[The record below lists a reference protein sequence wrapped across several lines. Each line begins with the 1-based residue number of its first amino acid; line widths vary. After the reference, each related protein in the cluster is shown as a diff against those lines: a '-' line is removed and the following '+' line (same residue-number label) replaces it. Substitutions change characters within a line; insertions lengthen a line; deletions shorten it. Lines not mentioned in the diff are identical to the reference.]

1 MCLKAF
7 LFKQKHT
14 HKHIQSK
21 MIRRFMVCF
30 LSFLFMV
37 LCSFLFMLAPFVSSL
52 SEFCLCG
59 CLIEVNMFVLLALCV
74 YVLSLFLSICSSV
87 SLFSLP
93 TLSWAHVCLAYYLLS
108 VLIAYCFI
116 LIALCLMEYGWFAFP
131 CLIMFN

>member
-37 LCSFLFMLAPFVSSL
+37 LCSFLFMLAPFMSSL

-74 YVLSLFLSICSSV
+74 VSLPVNMFICFIVFSSHSVLGPC
-87 SLFSLP
+87 LFSLLL
-93 TLSWAHVCLAYYLLS
+93 TLCVNSLLFYFDSPLSHGIWLVCLPLS
-108 VLIAYCFI
+108 HHV
-116 LIALCLMEYGWFAFP
+116 
-131 CLIMFN
+131 